1 MQALFS
7 LFACHPCFPVTF
19 MNDEVMQT
27 QEEKKK
33 SNSYFAN
40 PIKAGIVRVA
50 STEAPQREGGRR
62 ANGRPSGSCVSHFG
76 PRIASR
82 EAERRGCGLAWKLKL
97 DQWLHNQLFI
107 S

>member
-19 MNDEVMQT
+19 MNDEVMRT

-50 STEAPQREGGRR
+50 STEAAKGRV
-62 ANGRPSGSCVSHFG
+62 AGEPMVG
-76 PRIASR
+76 P
-82 EAERRGCGLAWKLKL
+82 LAVA
-97 DQWLHNQLFI
+97 
-107 S
+107 